1 MVRPIRYIVLI
12 YLGIS
17 LSGFAQKDSLANAL
31 IAKKNS
37 EELLAEQK
45 ELSFQNFFFEALQ
58 QKAIGNFDKAI
69 TALENCQNIKDDDK
83 AIHFELGKN
92 YFELGKYF
100 EAEAYIKK
108 GLKHDPENLFMLSL
122 LKEVYNRQNN
132 FKDAL
137 VVQKKIIKL
146 RPDSQFDLVILYIKN
161 KQEDNARQLII
172 DLEKNG
178 KLPTSLLPFKKSLLE
193 GNVLS
198 PSINSVS
205 KATDEPS
212 IEELMADYK
221 NNKSFIILK
230 QLLLKLE
237 TGKRFL
243 DLEKYSNE
251 AVELFPAQPLV
262 YLIQARVLS
271 QKKEYR
277 NALQVLQIGFS
288 YVIDDNLL
296 EADFY
301 EQISLNYKA
310 LNENENASKY
320 YNKAITIRQK
330 KS

>member
-1 MVRPIRYIVLI
+1 MLRPIGYIVLI

-17 LSGFAQKDSLANAL
+17 LSGFAQNDTLANVL

-37 EELLAEQK
+37 EELLVEQK
-45 ELSFQNFFFEALQ
+45 ELNFQKFFFEALQ

-69 TALENCQNIKDDDK
+69 TALENCQNINDDDK
-83 AIHFELGKN
+83 AVHFEFGKN
-92 YFELGKYF
+92 YFELEKYF
-100 EAEAYIKK
+100 EAEMYIKK
-108 GLKHDPENLFMLSL
+108 GLKHDSENFFMLTL
-122 LKEVYNRQNN
+122 LKEVYNRQSN

-137 VVQKKIIKL
+137 DVQKMIIKQ
-146 RPDSQFDLVILYIKN
+146 RPELQFDLVILFIKN

-172 DLEKNG
+172 ELEKKG
-178 KLPTSLLPFKKSLLE
+178 KLPASLIPFKKSLIE
-193 GNVLS
+193 GKVSS
-198 PSINSVS
+198 PSKNSVS

-212 IEELMADYK
+212 IEALMANYK
-221 NNKSFIILK
+221 NNKSFAIMK

-237 TGKRFL
+237 TSKRFS

-301 EQISLNYKA
+301 EQISSNYKE

-320 YNKAITIRQK
+320 YNKAVTLRQK